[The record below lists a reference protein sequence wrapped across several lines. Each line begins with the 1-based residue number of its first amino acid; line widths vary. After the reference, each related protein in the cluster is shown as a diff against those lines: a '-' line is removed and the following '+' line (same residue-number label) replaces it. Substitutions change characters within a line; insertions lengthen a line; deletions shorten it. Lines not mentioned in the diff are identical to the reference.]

1 MRLRYAPEA
10 RQDIR
15 AILAHIR
22 KESPQGATRVGQRIA
37 DVARLVADQ
46 PGAGTMTDSPPM
58 RRMPIRP
65 FPYVL
70 FFEPHGSDIVI
81 VGVRHG
87 ARDPETM
94 PDNR

>member
-1 MRLRYAPEA
+1 
-10 RQDIR
+10 
-15 AILAHIR
+15 
-22 KESPQGATRVGQRIA
+22 
-37 DVARLVADQ
+37 
-46 PGAGTMTDSPPM
+46 MTDSPPM
-58 RRMPIRP
+58 RRMPVRP

-87 ARDPETM
+87 SRDPETM